1 MKKYESK
8 LKNLN
13 TIEEISLEDYR
24 FFKRMQDCDK
34 HPIINWAT
42 ITTGVSTLFMTGLIL
57 LAVFIPNFAGVFM
70 SALIMPAC
78 GLGIGIG
85 SAACMNRYYE
95 DVEERRE
102 YFALKKSKQLERI
115 TNLMNE
121 FEASEHFDI
130 LSKEDRLAELNERTQ
145 EIAKELENEKAMA
158 QNREKQLQDED
169 TLIRKMIA
177 RVNATDPKDLK
188 EISNYE
194 LAEEINA
201 DAGEQIS
208 ITE

>member
-13 TIEEISLEDYR
+13 TIEEITLEDYR

-42 ITTGVSTLFMTGLIL
+42 ITTGVSTLLMTGLIL
-57 LAVFIPNFAGVFM
+57 LAVFIPNFAGAFM
-70 SALIMPAC
+70 GALIMPAC

-85 SAACMNRYYE
+85 CAACMDRYYE
-95 DVEERRE
+95 DVEERR
-102 YFALKKSKQLERI
+102 S
-115 TNLMNE
+115 TNLINE
-121 FEASEHFDI
+121 FEASERFDI
-130 LSKEDRLAELNERTQ
+130 LSKEDRLAELNERTK
-145 EIAKELENEKAMA
+145 EIAKELENERAMA